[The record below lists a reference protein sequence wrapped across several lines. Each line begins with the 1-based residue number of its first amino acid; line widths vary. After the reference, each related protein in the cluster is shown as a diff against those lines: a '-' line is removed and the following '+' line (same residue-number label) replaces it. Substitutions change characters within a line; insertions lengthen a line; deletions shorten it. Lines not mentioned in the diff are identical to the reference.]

1 MKKIIIGLFVSI
13 LTLSSCERDITSLNN
28 DPKNPTEVN
37 PDYIFTSAEVGLV
50 FYLTTPSVNYNNF
63 RLFTQQT
70 TETQY
75 TDEAKYNLVKRSMP
89 DNFWTAMYS
98 QLNKLENAKR
108 MINAQSLDANVK
120 ANKLATIEALEIYIF
135 SVLVDTYGDIPYTQ
149 ALDIDKYPTP
159 KYDDAF
165 TIYKNLISRIDAV
178 LLKINTTASAF
189 SGDPIFGGSTSKLKV
204 FLNTLKLRLGINL
217 SDVSDASA
225 LAKATVESAVLG
237 GVISS
242 NADNIGLTFD
252 KDGYYSSPIYQE
264 MVSSGRNDYVAAN
277 TLVNVMNASN
287 DPRRA
292 SFFTTVG
299 GVYKGGIYGSVNTYS
314 SFSHVNDNILIPTF
328 RANLFEYAEVKFIL
342 AEAVE
347 RGYAVGGTA
356 QQHFEAG
363 ISASMDAWGV
373 SAADKAAYLAANN
386 YTALPGT
393 WKQKIGN
400 EAWIATYNRGFESW
414 SFSRRLD
421 FRTFVKP
428 STYAVPT
435 RLPYPV
441 KEGSVNN
448 TNRLESVVRQWG
460 SASSDVQGSK
470 IFWDKY

>member
-1 MKKIIIGLFVSI
+1 MKKIIIGLFISA
-13 LTLSSCERDITSLNN
+13 LAFTSCERDASLNN
-28 DPKNPTEVN
+28 DPKNPTDVN
-37 PDYIFTSAEVGLV
+37 PDYVFTSAEVGLM
-50 FYLTTPSVNYNNF
+50 FYMTTPSVNYNNF

-89 DNFWTAMYS
+89 DNFWTVMYS
-98 QLNKLENAKR
+98 QLNKLEKAKQ
-108 MINAQSLDANVK
+108 MIVAESLDANIK
-120 ANKLATIEALEIYIF
+120 NNKLATIEALEIYIF
-135 SVLVDTYGDIPYTQ
+135 SVLVDTYGDIPYSQ
-149 ALDIDKYPTP
+149 ALNIDKYPTP
-159 KYDDAF
+159 KYDDGL
-165 TIYKNLISRIDAV
+165 TVYKNLISRIDVV
-178 LLKINTTASAF
+178 LPKINTASVAF
-189 SGDPIFGGSTSKLKV
+189 SGDPIFGGSAIKLKM

-217 SDVSDASA
+217 SDVDNA

-277 TLVNVMNASN
+277 TLVNAMNAGS

-299 GVYKGGIYGSVNTYS
+299 GVYKGGVYGLVNNFS

-328 RANLFEYAEVKFIL
+328 RANLFEYAEVKFML
-342 AEAVE
+342 AEAFE

-356 QQHFEAG
+356 AQHFADG

-373 SAADKAAYLAANN
+373 SAADKATYLTANN
-386 YTALPGT
+386 YATLTGT

-400 EAWIATYNRGFESW
+400 EAWIATYNRGFEAW

-460 SASSDVQGSK
+460 SASGDVQGSK